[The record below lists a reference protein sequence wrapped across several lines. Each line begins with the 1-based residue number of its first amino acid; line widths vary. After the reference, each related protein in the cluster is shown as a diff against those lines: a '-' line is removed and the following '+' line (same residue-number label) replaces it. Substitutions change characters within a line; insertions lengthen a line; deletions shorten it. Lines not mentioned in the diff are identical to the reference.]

1 MELLLKM
8 NGIYYIALTAKLRA
22 DKLRRHSYP
31 LVLVI
36 VCTHNS
42 CDDNALCLVGG
53 LINTENIYVLFLA
66 VTAEKPL
73 DIAVVYRIYYFRVLW
88 VMRAYRS
95 VNRHSDSLSDI

>member
-31 LVLVI
+31 LVLVVI
-36 VCTHNS
+36 GAHYR
-42 CDDNALCLVGG
+42 CDDNALCLVNR

-73 DIAVVYRIYYFRVLW
+73 DIAVVYRIYYLPVLW

>member
-1 MELLLKM
+1 M
-8 NGIYYIALTAKLRA
+8 NGIYYIALTAKFRA
-22 DKLRRHSYP
+22 DKLRRYTYP

-36 VCTHNS
+36 VSTHDR
-42 CDDNALCLVGG
+42 CYYHALCLVNR
-53 LINTENIYVLFLA
+53 LVDTENIYILFLA

-73 DIAVVYRIYYFRVLW
+73 DIAVVYRIYYLPVLW

>member
-1 MELLLKM
+1 M

-22 DKLRRHSYP
+22 DKLRRYSYP

-36 VCTHNS
+36 VCTHDS
-42 CDDNALCLVGG
+42 CDDNTLSLVGG
-53 LINTENIYVLFLA
+53 LINTENIYVLFLT

-95 VNRHSDSLSDI
+95 VNRHSNSLSDI